1 MVECV
6 GSAHTQVNRNMTQT
20 WFLLSNSKRRLDKAG
35 RRCLASGVL
44 LGTSCTLS
52 NAVNDD
58 PAGNM
63 PSNIYLNGP
72 SERSLSLWATPGEN
86 ALAAL
91 AEVEANDRDR
101 VLPVDNRI
109 LGSFMGEV
117 GAYFSATTIYTP
129 FNEALRSQTMQCE
142 QSDLPDAVETLCASI
157 AAPRRADDDSVA
169 GPIQLV
175 LVNELEH
182 VAYQRSLMRKLLSC
196 AWEAGFRYLGVEAL
210 EEDDAALEARGFVS
224 RSESG
229 ELTREPQM
237 ARLIAEA
244 TQRGYDIVSYEVAD
258 RCSDCRHLEAI
269 KMYAEQQAANLVAKT
284 FAIDPEAKVLVLTS
298 ARQAY
303 KQIWGSAPYT
313 KSLGAHLWE
322 QTGLEPYSIEQVA
335 VDRPSLQFGASAPNP
350 ASGMYGMDGEID
362 GRCMGSYGTGSPT
375 GMSTLDAIVIHVP
388 PHVDAERWDWLHAP
402 ADERRSVTATCA
414 DCTPGERLLVQAFPA
429 GTDRSDRMPLD
440 QALCSAGEP
449 CQLALPADRYDIVVW
464 SESAEVGVSQADL
477 QASTTAAVGG
487 P

>member
-1 MVECV
+1 
-6 GSAHTQVNRNMTQT
+6 MTQT
-20 WFLLSNSKRRLDKAG
+20 WFLLSNSKRRLGEAG
-35 RRCLASGVL
+35 RRYLASGVL
-44 LGTSCTLS
+44 LGTGCTLS

-63 PSNIYLNGP
+63 PSNIYMNGP
-72 SERSLSLWATPGEN
+72 SERSLGLWTAPGEN
-86 ALAAL
+86 PLAAL
-91 AEVEANDRDR
+91 TEVEASDRDR

-109 LGSFMGEV
+109 LGSFLGEL
-117 GAYFSATTIYTP
+117 GAYFSATTTYTP
-129 FNEALRSQTMQCE
+129 FSEALEAQTMQCD
-142 QSDLPDAVETLCASI
+142 QSDLPDALETLCANI

-169 GPIQLV
+169 GPIQIV
-175 LVNELEH
+175 LVNELQH

-237 ARLIAEA
+237 VRLIADA
-244 TQRGYDIVSYEVAD
+244 TQRGYEIVSYEVAD

-269 KMYAEQQAANLVAKT
+269 KMHAQQQAGNLVAKT
-284 FAIDPEAKVLVLTS
+284 LAIDPQAKVLVLTG

-303 KQIWGSAPYT
+303 KQIWGPAPYT

-322 QTGLEPYSIEQVA
+322 QTGIEPYSIEQVA

-350 ASGMYGMDGEID
+350 PSGMYAVNGETD
-362 GRCMGSYGTGSPT
+362 GRCMGSYGAGSPT

-388 PHVDAERWDWLHAP
+388 PHNDAQRWDWLHAP

-414 DCTPGERLLVQAFPA
+414 ACALGERLLVQAFPA
-429 GTDRSDRMPLD
+429 GTDLTDRVPLD
-440 QALCSAGEP
+440 QALCSAGEA
-449 CQLALPADRYDIVVW
+449 CQLALPPDRYDVVVW
-464 SESAEVGVSQADL
+464 SESAELGVSQADL
-477 QASTTAAVGG
+477 QATTTAAIGG
-487 P
+487 T